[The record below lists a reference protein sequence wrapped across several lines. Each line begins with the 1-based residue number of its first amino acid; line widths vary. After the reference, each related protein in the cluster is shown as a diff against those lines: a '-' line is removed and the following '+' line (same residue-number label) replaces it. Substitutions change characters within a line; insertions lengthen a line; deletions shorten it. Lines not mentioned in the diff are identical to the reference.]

1 MNTTV
6 FTKDGE
12 QDNYPSLANA
22 ESKNEIY
29 DSIAKAYT
37 DEDIDYIQ
45 VQYDDIE
52 VSALDGR
59 KVEPGAIVT
68 VHTLEELRAE
78 LGKYGG

>member
-12 QDNYPSLANA
+12 QDNYPSLSNT
-22 ESKNEIY
+22 ESKIEIY
-29 DSIAKAYT
+29 DSIAKAYAN
-37 DEDIDYIQ
+37 EDIDHIQ
-45 VQYDDIE
+45 VQYDDVE
-52 VSALDGR
+52 VDALDGR
-59 KVEPGAIVT
+59 TVEPGVTVT